1 MADETVYHK
10 ECLTRFMLNWPS
22 FEAQNKPKGRPVD
35 ENMLQLFEM
44 LCIWL
49 EVEGDAELY
58 TVTDT
63 DTVYSTKWLT
73 TKLKEKY
80 KDSLY
85 FAEVNGR
92 SDVVCF
98 SNMVN
103 YIANDKWYESRKL
116 DKTKEVER
124 IVITAAKVIMA
135 KIREMSYD
143 NLVYPKHDDIVL
155 PEKQD
160 SFLPSSLRKFLEV
173 LILPRI
179 KQNSIGKA
187 IVQDQ

>member
-1 MADETVYHK
+1 MIWVADETVYHK

-49 EVEGDAELY
+49 EVEADAELY

-103 YIANDKWYESRKL
+103 YIANDKWCESRKL

-135 KIREMSYD
+135 KIRE
-143 NLVYPKHDDIVL
+143 
-155 PEKQD
+155 
-160 SFLPSSLRKFLEV
+160 
-173 LILPRI
+173 
-179 KQNSIGKA
+179 IGLS
-187 IVQDQ
+187 

>member
-1 MADETVYHK
+1 
-10 ECLTRFMLNWPS
+10 MLNWPS

-49 EVEGDAELY
+49 EVEADAELY
-58 TVTDT
+58 TVTDI

-103 YIANDKWYESRKL
+103 YIANDKWCESRKL

-124 IVITAAKVIMA
+124 IVITAAKIIMA
-135 KIREMSYD
+135 KIR
-143 NLVYPKHDDIVL
+143 
-155 PEKQD
+155 
-160 SFLPSSLRKFLEV
+160 
-173 LILPRI
+173 
-179 KQNSIGKA
+179 
-187 IVQDQ
+187 

>member
-1 MADETVYHK
+1 MIWVADETVYHK

-35 ENMLQLFEM
+35 ENVLQLFEM

-49 EVEGDAELY
+49 EVEADAELY

-103 YIANDKWYESRKL
+103 YIANDKWCESRKL

-135 KIREMSYD
+135 KIRE
-143 NLVYPKHDDIVL
+143 
-155 PEKQD
+155 
-160 SFLPSSLRKFLEV
+160 
-173 LILPRI
+173 
-179 KQNSIGKA
+179 IGLS
-187 IVQDQ
+187 

>member
-1 MADETVYHK
+1 M
-10 ECLTRFMLNWPS
+10 
-22 FEAQNKPKGRPVD
+22 
-35 ENMLQLFEM
+35 
-44 LCIWL
+44 
-49 EVEGDAELY
+49 
-58 TVTDT
+58 
-63 DTVYSTKWLT
+63 YSNKWLT

-124 IVITAAKVIMA
+124 IVITAAKIIMA
-135 KIREMSYD
+135 KIR
-143 NLVYPKHDDIVL
+143 
-155 PEKQD
+155 
-160 SFLPSSLRKFLEV
+160 
-173 LILPRI
+173 
-179 KQNSIGKA
+179 
-187 IVQDQ
+187 